1 MLFLYLFV
9 AFVLAAMLAKFGHLQ
24 FLGHR
29 LFVFSRPIIYILA
42 NTALHFYQIILRHM
56 RFAKIKI

>member
-1 MLFLYLFV
+1 VTFM
-9 AFVLAAMLAKFGHLQ
+9 LAAMLAMLGHFQ

-42 NTALHFYQIILRHM
+42 NTALHFYQIIL
-56 RFAKIKI
+56 